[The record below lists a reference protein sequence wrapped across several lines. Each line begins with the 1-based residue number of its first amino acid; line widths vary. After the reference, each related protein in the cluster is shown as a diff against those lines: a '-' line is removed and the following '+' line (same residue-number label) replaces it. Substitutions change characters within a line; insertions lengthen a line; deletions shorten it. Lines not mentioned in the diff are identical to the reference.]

1 MCEKISVNPM
11 TFNTMRPH
19 SHFAPSTLPLYRWNI
34 TKIVE
39 CAQLRRDIKIDVG
52 DAVLVPLF
60 VIFIIAA
67 VVNFPLMWLQIV
79 HKTKKLQHGVRPT
92 RNRTHSVITHATP
105 YVLCS
110 FTHHASSVAHY
121 HIHIQ
126 GKNLGKGPTC
136 AAISIVAVFVPALI
150 ILRAAGMYFIS
161 NLLVAFTAGIG
172 IILYLV
178 AAAKISAK
186 LGASGQHIVTLARK
200 IAGWLAGVLIANL
213 LYFVYPIFVREETQP
228 VANVVGSVLIINF
241 IQPLCYSS
249 LHYCILHFL
258 LSTIKKKR
266 KVRPRTPG
274 IDAGSATSA
283 STAPAQSSSQAWTAT
298 VPDSPSSSGTGSK

>member
-1 MCEKISVNPM
+1 MCAALSIM
-11 TFNTMRPH
+11 AAF
-19 SHFAPSTLPLYRWNI
+19 LP
-34 TKIVE
+34 T
-39 CAQLRRDIKIDVG
+39 
-52 DAVLVPLF
+52 
-60 VIFIIAA
+60 FIILVAA
-67 VVNFPLMWLQIV
+67 
-79 HKTKKLQHGVRPT
+79 R
-92 RNRTHSVITHATP
+92 
-105 YVLCS
+105 
-110 FTHHASSVAHY
+110 
-121 HIHIQ
+121 
-126 GKNLGKGPTC
+126 
-136 AAISIVAVFVPALI
+136 
-150 ILRAAGMYFIS
+150 MYFIS

-213 LYFVYPIFVREETQP
+213 LYFVYPTFVREETQP
-228 VANVVGSVLIINF
+228 VANVIGSVIILNF
-241 IQPLCYSS
+241 IQPLCYSGV
-249 LHYCILHFL
+249 HYCILHFL

-298 VPDSPSSSGTGSK
+298 VPGSPLRPDC